1 MFLLIPLMTVLLSG
15 VLLSL
20 HSTMFLLIQ
29 YVFPWISTGFLF
41 TFHYVSINTF
51 CLSAFNFFI
60 SYFTFHYVSIKTG
73 THPAMAMFRQNFTFH
88 YVSINTHLLLLLV
101 QVLLSLHST
110 MFLLIHFFSRLN
122 IFCDSNFTFHYVSI
136 NTHPVPT
143 SPSGLHTLHSTMFLL
158 IPIWNITNL
167 FCKCLYIPLCFY

>member
-1 MFLLIPLMTVLLSG
+1 MHFRILFIP
-15 VLLSL
+15 L
-20 HSTMFLLIQ
+20 HSTMFLLILEQ
-29 YVFPWISTGFLF
+29 FVEDMKNEKIF
-41 TFHYVSINTF
+41 TFHYVSIN
-51 CLSAFNFFI
+51 
-60 SYFTFHYVSIKTG
+60 TG

-158 IPIWNITNL
+158 IPI
-167 FCKCLYIPLCFY
+167 

>member
-1 MFLLIPLMTVLLSG
+1 MK
-15 VLLSL
+15 
-20 HSTMFLLIQ
+20 
-29 YVFPWISTGFLF
+29 VFPEATTF
-41 TFHYVSINTF
+41 TFHYVSIN
-51 CLSAFNFFI
+51 
-60 SYFTFHYVSIKTG
+60 TG

-158 IPIWNITNL
+158 IHFSSAYRIASI
-167 FCKCLYIPLCFY
+167 KLYIPLCFY